1 MKSSR
6 LRYVLITP
14 ARNEDAFIELTIQ
27 SVVSQTIHPTRWLVV
42 SDGSTDRTNEIVAR
56 YARQHDWIELLEMPR
71 RQGRDF
77 GGKANSINAGYSSLV
92 ARQPSLAFD
101 VVGCLDADL
110 SFEEDYFAFLLQK
123 FADDPSLG
131 LAGTPFSENG
141 ETYDYRFSS
150 VDHVS
155 GACQLFRR
163 ECFEAIGG
171 YVPVKGGGIDVI
183 AVLTARSKGWRTRTF
198 TERVS
203 HHHRL
208 MGSAQQTRKILADF
222 ALGQKDYRLGFH
234 PVWEVFRSLYQMTR
248 RPYVVGGAALFT
260 GYFYALLHRSQRSVS
275 RDLLKFQQQD
285 QLQRLRKFFDREKMR
300 LFERIK
306 QAFRLRPA
314 CRDGC
319 TSRDALRFRD

>member
-1 MKSSR
+1 
-6 LRYVLITP
+6 
-14 ARNEDAFIELTIQ
+14 
-27 SVVSQTIHPTRWLVV
+27 
-42 SDGSTDRTNEIVAR
+42 
-56 YARQHDWIELLEMPR
+56 
-71 RQGRDF
+71 
-77 GGKANSINAGYSSLV
+77 
-92 ARQPSLAFD
+92 
-101 VVGCLDADL
+101 
-110 SFEEDYFAFLLQK
+110 
-123 FADDPSLG
+123 
-131 LAGTPFSENG
+131 
-141 ETYDYRFSS
+141 
-150 VDHVS
+150 
-155 GACQLFRR
+155 
-163 ECFEAIGG
+163 
-171 YVPVKGGGIDVI
+171 
-183 AVLTARSKGWRTRTF
+183 
-198 TERVS
+198 
-203 HHHRL
+203 

-319 TSRDALRFRD
+319 RPRDALRFRD